1 MVRLSPDAFVGDFH
15 ISYELLPHFTVAW
28 IMATSFRA
36 PNINDL
42 AKLGAEDSWYFVPN
56 YNLSPEKGFNKEISI
71 KYDNG
76 YTTLSLNLYRNDL
89 RNMMAL
95 TPGTTG
101 DGQTE
106 VAGMPVR
113 MRSNVDKAFL
123 EGFEF
128 AVVQKLGRY
137 FSING
142 NMAYTYGKNKTQ
154 NMPLSKI
161 PPLFGSLSIRYQQNR
176 LRMSMTADM
185 ANKQTRL
192 SKQDEEDARIPKG
205 GTPGWMSLKWNVGY
219 ELGPVMLAGEWGNI
233 FNKAYRLHASGVD
246 ANGIYGKL
254 SVAYLF

>member
-1 MVRLSPDAFVGDFH
+1 
-15 ISYELLPHFTVAW
+15 
-28 IMATSFRA
+28 
-36 PNINDL
+36 
-42 AKLGAEDSWYFVPN
+42 
-56 YNLSPEKGFNKEISI
+56 
-71 KYDNG
+71 
-76 YTTLSLNLYRNDL
+76 
-89 RNMMAL
+89 MMAL

-128 AVVQKLGRY
+128 AVVQKLGSY
-137 FSING
+137 FSISG

-154 NMPLSKI
+154 NVPLSKI